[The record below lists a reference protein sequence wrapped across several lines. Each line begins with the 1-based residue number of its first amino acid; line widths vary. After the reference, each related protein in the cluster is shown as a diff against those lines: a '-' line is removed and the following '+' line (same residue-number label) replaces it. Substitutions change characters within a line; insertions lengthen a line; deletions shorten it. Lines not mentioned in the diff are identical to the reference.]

1 MKERPILF
9 SGEMVRAILEGR
21 KTMTRRVVKPPFEIH
36 PNGYITRRQGNER
49 LCPYICPYGQPGDR
63 LWVRETFNWSGDNE
77 LLPGEPHKKCPERT
91 GYTSD
96 NVVWA
101 VDGYDEHP
109 QYGKALWLPS
119 THMPR
124 WASRITLEIV
134 SIRVERIQ
142 DITKGTQAEVIHRIE
157 AEGVTCKSY
166 TGAPYCTNCS
176 GHEAPCHIE
185 KFQRTWN
192 SINAKRG
199 YGWDANPWV
208 WAIEFTP
215 APAPEGGK

>member
-1 MKERPILF
+1 MKERPIIF
-9 SGEMVRAILEGR
+9 NGEMVRAILEGR
-21 KTMTRRVVKPPFEIH
+21 KTMTRR
-36 PNGYITRRQGNER
+36 PNEMPIRDQEWQPVG
-49 LCPYICPYGQPGDR
+49 CPYGQPGDR

-77 LLPGEPHKKCPERT
+77 LLPGEPYKKCPERA

-101 VDGYDEHP
+101 ADGYGEHP
-109 QYGKALWLPS
+109 QYGKALWRPS
-119 THMPR
+119 IHMPR

-134 SIRVERIQ
+134 SVRVERVQ
-142 DITKGTQAEVIHRIE
+142 DIAKGTQAEVIHRIE
-157 AEGVTCKSY
+157 NEGVTCKSY

-192 SINAKRG
+192 SANAKNG

-208 WAIEFTP
+208 WVIEFR
-215 APAPEGGK
+215 AAQAQGGEGDKRRH